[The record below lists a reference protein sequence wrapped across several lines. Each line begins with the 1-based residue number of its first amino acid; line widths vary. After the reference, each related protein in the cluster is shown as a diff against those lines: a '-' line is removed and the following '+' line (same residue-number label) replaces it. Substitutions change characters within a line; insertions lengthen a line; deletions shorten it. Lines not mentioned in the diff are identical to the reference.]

1 MIRIIKENE
10 YCWGIYDC
18 CYCNSKKM
26 LTAIDIDTFGIK
38 TTIYDL
44 NDITKI
50 EKKVKDLTNEEMI
63 KLKMTVVYDAN
74 KQAYV
79 VTDMLGNKLSLDD
92 YVDILSIIKGE

>member
-10 YCWGIYDC
+10 YCWEIYDC
-18 CYCNSKKM
+18 CYRNSKKM

-44 NDITKI
+44 NDIIKI
-50 EKKVKDLTNEEMI
+50 EKQVKDLTNEEMI
-63 KLKMTVVYDAN
+63 KLEMTIIYDAN

-79 VTDMLGNKLSLDD
+79 VTDMRGNKLSLDD
-92 YVDILSIIKGE
+92 YIDILSIIKEE